1 MTVCGVFLGII
12 MGDGR
17 SSGAGLVLC
26 LTILGFAVCLLFALW
41 PLAFIILFLGLVTFC
56 ALESSRKG
64 TVPRTPQDTRPRRY
78 EVRTP
83 PTPTTEEYRRPYFR
97 ETPEKPQVKVP
108 VKYDE
113 EVTAYDRA
121 IERAPEAETVDLS
134 RKGVYRWGELEKA
147 ETSTLSETALRGE
160 PPYGGAEEE
169 SDLYGLKEKLESTKA
184 KYRSMSYGTE
194 AAEKAKKEVK
204 MPSVP
209 EKTQEQED
217 LESQEEANRILLEEL
232 KKRWMSGKID
242 VAMYNKLKEKYEK
255 KIAEIEKQKK
265 KIAKNSSTQASTK

>member
-1 MTVCGVFLGII
+1 

-17 SSGAGLVLC
+17 STGAGLVLC

-41 PLAFIILFLGLVTFC
+41 PLAFLILFLGLVTFC

-64 TVPRTPQDTRPRRY
+64 TVSRTPQDTRPRRY

-83 PTPTTEEYRRPYFR
+83 PTPTTEEYRPPYFR
-97 ETPEKPQVKVP
+97 EAPEKPRVRVP
-108 VKYDE
+108 VKYGED
-113 EVTAYDRA
+113 VTTY
-121 IERAPEAETVDLS
+121 ERAAEKASELETGDLS
-134 RKGVYRWGELEKA
+134 RKGIYRWEDTEKT
-147 ETSTLSETALRGE
+147 ETPTLVSEAALRGE
-160 PPYGGAEEE
+160 PPYYRRAEEK
-169 SDLYGLKEKLESTKA
+169 SDIDELKEELESTKT
-184 KYRSMSYGTE
+184 KYRSISYGAE
-194 AAEKAKKEVK
+194 VAEKAKKEATIT
-204 MPSVP
+204 PPAP
-209 EKTQEQED
+209 EKSQELKD

-265 KIAKNSSTQASTK
+265 KLAKNGSTQTSTK